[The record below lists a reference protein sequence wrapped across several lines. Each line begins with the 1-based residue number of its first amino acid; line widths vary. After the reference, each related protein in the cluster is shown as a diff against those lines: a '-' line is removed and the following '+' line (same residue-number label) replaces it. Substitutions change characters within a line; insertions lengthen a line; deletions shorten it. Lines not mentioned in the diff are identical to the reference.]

1 MLAKRSAPSRRPS
14 LSLALWVLLRA
25 RFNAGRPPAEL
36 IMLLSLRQS
45 SLSLSAHP
53 ILPASAW
60 TITPSCHCHC
70 QLHVNHFKIQTNT
83 ARGVRTIIDG
93 LSRLIIE
100 RRYVDDIRRERQ
112 AHVPMARTTS
122 VTSAS
127 LHSWPS
133 PSHSHSFIFLGGITL
148 FINKVIR
155 GTKALRRT

>member
-1 MLAKRSAPSRRPS
+1 
-14 LSLALWVLLRA
+14 
-25 RFNAGRPPAEL
+25 
-36 IMLLSLRQS
+36 MLLSLRSIRQS
-45 SLSLSAHP
+45 SASLSQSSIRPQEALFDHTTTSCT
-53 ILPASAW
+53 ASAW

-70 QLHVNHFKIQTNT
+70 HCQLHVNHVKIQTNT

-100 RRYVDDIRRERQ
+100 RRYVDDVRRERQ

-148 FINKVIR
+148 YSS
-155 GTKALRRT
+155 TKLYELQTP

>member
-1 MLAKRSAPSRRPS
+1 MRCSESARSLSRRLGSSPLT
-14 LSLALWVLLRA
+14 LSLLPTSDLS
-25 RFNAGRPPAEL
+25 RFPASYNTCSYLITPPPAAL
-36 IMLLSLRQS
+36 HLQ
-45 SLSLSAHP
+45 
-53 ILPASAW
+53 PASAW

-100 RRYVDDIRRERQ
+100 RRYVDDVRRERQ

-122 VTSAS
+122 MTSAS

-155 GTKALRRT
+155 DTKALRRT